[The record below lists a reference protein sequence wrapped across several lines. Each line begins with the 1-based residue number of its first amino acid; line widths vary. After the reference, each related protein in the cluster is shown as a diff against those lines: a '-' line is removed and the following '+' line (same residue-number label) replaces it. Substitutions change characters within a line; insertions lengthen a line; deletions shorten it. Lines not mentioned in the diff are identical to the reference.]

1 MAGRQAK
8 ETGLFAT
15 VLLASLLGCST
26 TPKVSTPSEVPV
38 EAAPS
43 ADPLS
48 GPGNPLQQCIDECV
62 ASRQMEA
69 VAIEMIEESCA
80 QGCADAPD
88 PLQVDRPSGPPPEEA
103 PRCWAETSVNIEN
116 RVK

>member
-1 MAGRQAK
+1 MAGRQGK
-8 ETGLFAT
+8 EAGLFVT

-43 ADPLS
+43 PSADPLS
-48 GPGNPLQQCIDECV
+48 GPGDPIQQCIDECV

-80 QGCADAPD
+80 QGCADAPG
-88 PLQVDRPSGPPPEEA
+88 PLQGDRSSGPPP
-103 PRCWAETSVNIEN
+103 AEKANGGNELETP
-116 RVK
+116 